1 LVPVVSN
8 VNIWLNGDGSIS
20 EPVEQISSKMK
31 SAKKRKQLKEGEAYA
46 LKDPPVSTSISVN
59 KGDRLKPQSEKNS
72 RKKKKIP
79 PGI

>member
-1 LVPVVSN
+1 
-8 VNIWLNGDGSIS
+8 
-20 EPVEQISSKMK
+20 MK
-31 SAKKRKQLKEGEAYA
+31 SAKKRKQLKEGEASA